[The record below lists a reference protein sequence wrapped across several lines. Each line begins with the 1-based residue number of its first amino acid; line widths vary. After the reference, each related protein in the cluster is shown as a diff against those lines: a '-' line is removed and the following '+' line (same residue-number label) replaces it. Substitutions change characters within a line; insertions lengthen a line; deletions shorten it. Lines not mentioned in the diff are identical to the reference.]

1 MAENLSEELQQLKL
15 HNAYLENI
23 IMEQEAELNLTAQLF
38 NITFDI
44 PSEPTTLDS
53 EKLTPFL
60 YDIARAAH
68 VPSLK
73 AFKNTSITSICY
85 AFGGP
90 RFVKTVIK
98 TKNHSANIIFYS
110 PECRKNGVAIAKHN
124 LGSNAPP
131 ILYCLN
137 NYPILK
143 HQVKCLSVI
152 LGRLKEE
159 GQISSYSLNNFLATT
174 YDEKLGP
181 LYSVQIS
188 DNGIYTNFKDSRCAN
203 LYMGGFLVPTY
214 DTEFKSSFFS
224 KLEDV
229 VRNHVLELSQPTLFD
244 SLDSIFKTPKTSGG
258 RRRRQKKTQK
268 LSFSNNEKMP
278 PPPKDRDMD
287 EIDNIPTLPEST
299 QTMPHVSRPDTP
311 LPINLGPTKDTT
323 TDSQPSPSES
333 ASTTPTNSRPIT
345 PLPLN
350 NGPIFSGS
358 CNIEKTLDQSEHDF
372 DFSATHN
379 ETTLPPTHVSGLSPS
394 TTTILTSFVSHNIT
408 VFVPPMISPVK
419 PFAVSP
425 TKIGTPPA
433 PAHLTELLPPTKFYS

>member
-15 HNAYLENI
+15 HSAYLEHI
-23 IMEQEAELNLTAQLF
+23 IMEQEAELNLTAELF

-60 YDIARAAH
+60 YDLGRSVHIT
-68 VPSLK
+68 SLK

-98 TKNHSANIIFYS
+98 TKNNSANIIFYS

-159 GQISSYSLNNFLATT
+159 GKISSYSLNNFLATK

-181 LYSVQIS
+181 LYSFQIS
-188 DNGIYTNFKDSRCAN
+188 DKGIYTNFRDSRCAN
-203 LYMGGFLVPTY
+203 LYMGGFLVPTH

-224 KLEDV
+224 KLENV
-229 VRNHVLELSQPTLFD
+229 VRDHVLELTQPTFFD
-244 SLDSIFKTPKTSGG
+244 SLDSILKTPKTSR

-268 LSFSNNEKMP
+268 LSFSKNEKMP
-278 PPPKDRDMD
+278 PPPKDRDID
-287 EIDNIPTLPEST
+287 EIHNTLMLPET
-299 QTMPHVSRPDTP
+299 TPTIPHDSRPNSP
-311 LPINLGPTKDTT
+311 LSINRGPTKDTE

-333 ASTTPTNSRPIT
+333 ATTTRDNSRPIT
-345 PLPLN
+345 PLPMN

-358 CNIEKTLDQSEHDF
+358 CNIEKTLDQCEHESDS
-372 DFSATHN
+372 SARHN

-394 TTTILTSFVSHNIT
+394 TTTILTSFVSHNAT
-408 VFVPPMISPVK
+408 FCVPPMISPVI

-433 PAHLTELLPPTKFYS
+433 PAHLTELLPPIKFYS